1 MLQQVACRVG
11 QNAEPLV
18 WGLVFGL
25 FACGSCG
32 LFVVLVAK
40 CVVHVKCDV
49 QHACFLLNM
58 LLVDI
63 DSVSVILAL
72 WTSVPFVPKLS
83 ECCRRFEPMACPM
96 PSCET
101 IEKRE
106 RLVQIYKANTMYNE
120 YQVLKLPEDP
130 DTPKTNTSKRTWE
143 KHLYMWKNAMR
154 YRMIFNMHAAK
165 WWGMFCI

>member
-72 WTSVPFVPKLS
+72 
-83 ECCRRFEPMACPM
+83 
-96 PSCET
+96 
-101 IEKRE
+101 
-106 RLVQIYKANTMYNE
+106 
-120 YQVLKLPEDP
+120 
-130 DTPKTNTSKRTWE
+130 
-143 KHLYMWKNAMR
+143 
-154 YRMIFNMHAAK
+154 
-165 WWGMFCI
+165 